1 MVSLAHGVNVLSDSL
16 LSWRFLMRNEQLTRI
31 FLAKLAGT
39 PVFDPNGDRVGKVRD
54 AVATELS
61 KSANPRIIGFVVQVP
76 QRRRIFIQA
85 TRVTSID
92 DGGLFMTGSLNIRR
106 FQPKHGEI
114 ALLEEFLDREV
125 LLRETGEPVIVED
138 LGIELTNIGDWRLT
152 LAHVKKKER
161 GLRRSSMS
169 TIDWSDIEYESRLVP
184 NLPNSPEDI
193 SDMSAQDVA
202 AALSEL
208 EIDERAELAKS
219 LDDDKLADV
228 LEEMDDADRDR
239 VTLQEDRSRDEQNLA
254 VTEYLV
260 RELAA
265 MRKELVEEITDLKN
279 NSGTKS

>member
-1 MVSLAHGVNVLSDSL
+1 
-16 LSWRFLMRNEQLTRI
+16 MRNEQLTRI

-54 AVATELS
+54 AVATEPS

-92 DGGLFMTGSLNIRR
+92 DSGLFMTGSLNIRR
-106 FQPKHGEI
+106 FQPKHGEV
-114 ALLEEFLDREV
+114 ALLEELLDREV
-125 LLRETGEPVIVED
+125 LLRKTGEPVIVED
-138 LGIELTNIGDWRLT
+138 LGIELTSIGDWRLT

-161 GLRRSSMS
+161 GWRRGLMS
-169 TIDWSDIEYESRLVP
+169 TIDWSDVEYESRLVP
-184 NLPNSPEDI
+184 NPARTSEEI

-219 LDDDKLADV
+219 LDVK
-228 LEEMDDADRDR
+228 
-239 VTLQEDRSRDEQNLA
+239 
-254 VTEYLV
+254 TET
-260 RELAA
+260 EFN
-265 MRKELVEEITDLKN
+265 EIVVKLKN
-279 NSGTKS
+279 AKSDSVANIINNIGGTNVNRRIN

>member
-1 MVSLAHGVNVLSDSL
+1 
-16 LSWRFLMRNEQLTRI
+16 MRNEQLTRI

-138 LGIELTNIGDWRLT
+138 LGIELTKIGDWRLT
-152 LAHVKKKER
+152 SAHVKKK
-161 GLRRSSMS
+161 S
-169 TIDWSDIEYESRLVP
+169 
-184 NLPNSPEDI
+184 
-193 SDMSAQDVA
+193 VA
-202 AALSEL
+202 C
-208 EIDERAELAKS
+208 AE
-219 LDDDKLADV
+219 V
-228 LEEMDDADRDR
+228 
-239 VTLQEDRSRDEQNLA
+239 
-254 VTEYLV
+254 
-260 RELAA
+260 
-265 MRKELVEEITDLKN
+265 
-279 NSGTKS
+279 G